1 MRFDILITTE
11 VPDDGVPIDPDR
23 SGRGAAPELDWLV
36 PDRPPR
42 PAEALERIR
51 LLCELAGSDL
61 HRAML
66 LVLATHQ
73 AVPREILASA
83 LKQFRRDL
91 DALTREDVTGLLNA
105 LWTGGQQ
112 GFQSVLRTRKGGE
125 RKPANLG
132 WLKTDD

>member
-1 MRFDILITTE
+1 MSTDTT
-11 VPDDGVPIDPDR
+11 VLT
-23 SGRGAAPELDWLV
+23 AAEPRLGPTWAGW
-36 PDRPPR
+36 PRPAPR
-42 PAEALERIR
+42 PAEALDRIR
-51 LLCELAGSDL
+51 QLCELAGDDL

-83 LKQFRRDL
+83 LKQFRRDPTP
-91 DALTREDVTGLLNA
+91 DPRGRDRPAQRPVDR
-105 LWTGGQQ
+105 GQQ

>member
-1 MRFDILITTE
+1 MTE
-11 VPDDGVPIDPDR
+11 SPSIQSVPAEVLP
-23 SGRGAAPELDWLV
+23 PELDWLA